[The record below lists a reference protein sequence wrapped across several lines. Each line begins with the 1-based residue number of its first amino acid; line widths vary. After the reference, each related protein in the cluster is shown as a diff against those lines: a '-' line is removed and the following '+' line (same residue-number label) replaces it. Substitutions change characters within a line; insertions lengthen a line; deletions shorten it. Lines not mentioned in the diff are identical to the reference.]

1 MTLRT
6 AIAFA
11 ALATCATTAQAQGF
25 ENLESIERQVAAFAE
40 GDPADPTST
49 LIPVDRRL
57 RLSACA
63 TALELAWPGTR
74 RDSVL
79 VRCPQ
84 PGGWKIYV
92 RLLAGSTTRAAMTP
106 VVMKGDSVT
115 VMLRGPGFSVSQ
127 SGEAMEPGAVDSWV
141 RVRVGKDGEMRAR
154 VLRPGVVGMNLP

>member
-1 MTLRT
+1 MTLRS
-6 AIAFA
+6 AIAFV
-11 ALATCATTAQAQGF
+11 ALATGAATAQAQSF
-25 ENLESIERQVAAFAE
+25 ENLEGIERQVAAFAE
-40 GDPADPTST
+40 GDPANPAST

-63 TALELAWPGTR
+63 AALELAWPGTR

-92 RLLAGSTTRAAMTP
+92 RLLASSTARAAATP
-106 VVMKGDSVT
+106 VVMRGDSVT
-115 VMLRGPGFSVSQ
+115 VTLRGPGFSVSQ
-127 SGEAMEPGAVDSWV
+127 SGEAMDAGAVNSWV

>member
-6 AIAFA
+6 ALAFA
-11 ALATCATTAQAQGF
+11 ALAAGATPAQAQGF
-25 ENLESIERQVAAFAE
+25 EDLAGIERQVAAFAD
-40 GDPADPTST
+40 GDPADPAST

-57 RLSACA
+57 RLSACD
-63 TALELAWPGTR
+63 TPLELAWPGTR

-79 VRCPQ
+79 VRCPRT
-84 PGGWKIYV
+84 GGWKIYV
-92 RLLAGSTTRAAMTP
+92 RLLASNTARAAVTP

-127 SGEAMEPGAVDSWV
+127 SGQAMEPGAVDSWV